1 VDAQAL
7 SLLPRGAKLVNV
19 GRGRLVDEDALIAA
33 LRSGHVAEATLDVF
47 RTEPLPAESPLWDF
61 DQVLVT
67 PHLASVAIPRTAA
80 RQVAENLR
88 RVAAGEPLLNVVDPQ
103 RGY

>member
-1 VDAQAL
+1 M
-7 SLLPRGAKLVNV
+7 NV
-19 GRGRLVDEDALIAA
+19 GRGLLVDEDALIAA
-33 LRSGHVAEATLDVF
+33 LRSGQVAEATLDVF
-47 RTEPLPAESPLWDF
+47 RTEPLPESSPLWDF

-88 RVAAGEPLLNVVDPQ
+88 RVSAGEPLLNVVDPQ